1 MFKTIFLA
9 YIRRLKRDDLSTYA
23 AQIAFFS
30 LLSILPFLLMI
41 SMWLSRSNILDINGI
56 DLAQLACMIPRAG
69 HQQYQWSACHAGKL
83 RRAAPVRA

>member
-30 LLSILPFLLMI
+30 LLSILPFLLLI
-41 SMWLSRSNILDINGI
+41 SMWLSRSNILDING
-56 DLAQLACMIPRAG
+56 LLVMLENAG
-69 HQQYQWSACHAGKL
+69 CPSPGLTYY
-83 RRAAPVRA
+83 AAS